1 MLQIKNR
8 SVDRGFILIA
18 ASVEQLTPF
27 TGALA
32 GPLKQKIHDSWPGP
46 VTWILPCDD
55 SVSEILTGGK
65 KTIATRVTDHPIAS
79 ALCDAC
85 DSAIISTS
93 ANVSGQPPCT
103 DSRSVAAVFGDQLAY
118 TLDYDV
124 GNLTGPTP
132 IFDGIS
138 GRQLR

>member
-1 MLQIKNR
+1 M
-8 SVDRGFILIA
+8 SG
-18 ASVEQLTPF
+18 
-27 TGALA
+27 
-32 GPLKQKIHDSWPGP
+32 
-46 VTWILPCDD
+46 
-55 SVSEILTGGK
+55 TGGK
-65 KTIATRVTDHPIAS
+65 KTIATRVTDHSIAS